1 MLAHKKQRLEAEL
14 LQAALSCRG
23 ILSVVDAIWDL
34 LCAVLPYRPFRI
46 KPNNHELGEIF
57 VQTLATG
64 RLDDRRY
71 TPISKWCGAA
81 CLSFPF
87 WVRCDILALTIFEG
101 GVIK

>member
-23 ILSVVDAIWDL
+23 ILSVVDATRDL

-57 VQTLATG
+57 VQILATG

-71 TPISKWCGAA
+71 LEYTDIKVVWGGLFVLPILGAM
-81 CLSFPF
+81 
-87 WVRCDILALTIFEG
+87 
-101 GVIK
+101 

>member
-23 ILSVVDAIWDL
+23 ILSVVDATRDL

-71 TPISKWCGAA
+71 LEYT
-81 CLSFPF
+81 
-87 WVRCDILALTIFEG
+87 DIKVVWGRPVCPSHFG
-101 GVIK
+101 YDVIYSL